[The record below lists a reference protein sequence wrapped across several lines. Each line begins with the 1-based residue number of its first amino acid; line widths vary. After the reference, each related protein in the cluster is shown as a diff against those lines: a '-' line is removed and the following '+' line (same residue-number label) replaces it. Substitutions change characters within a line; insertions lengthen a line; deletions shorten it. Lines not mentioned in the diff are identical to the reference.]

1 MTGKRWSL
9 TSSFVAHAAI
19 LLAAVVSLPAAE
31 GYKVALPP
39 PIPVDIVSV
48 EDFSKRMATS
58 KDAAKTPA
66 DQPAAPP
73 KVEPK
78 ADPRPAKKV
87 AEKQE
92 TAAKEPPKQAEPEP
106 DLKDLI
112 KTTEDVEPQ
121 PETPAEKKA
130 EAPPPPKP
138 KTKPKPPEKKKEVE
152 QLDLDQVAALL
163 NKVDEEQAAPAE
175 PTDVTGTPLRA
186 AFNSQGADQAQ
197 AATMLEALRARISQ
211 CWSVPAGV
219 RDGDQLLIRLQIG
232 FNPDGSLT
240 SEPALLNTSSHPA
253 FGAAVRS
260 ATAAIVGC
268 APYGDILPADKY
280 DQWKSIIVN
289 FDPSQMLATN

>member
-9 TSSFVAHAAI
+9 ASSFVAHAAI

-48 EDFSKRMATS
+48 EDFSKRMAAS
-58 KDAAKTPA
+58 KDAAETPA

-73 KVEPK
+73 KIEPK
-78 ADPRPAKKV
+78 ADPKPARKV
-87 AEKQE
+87 AEKRE
-92 TAAKEPPKQAEPEP
+92 TAAKEPPKPAEPEP

-112 KTTEDVEPQ
+112 KQTEDVAPAPEP
-121 PETPAEKKA
+121 PAEKKA
-130 EAPPPPKP
+130 AAPPPPKP
-138 KTKPKPPEKKKEVE
+138 QTTPKPPEKKEVE
-152 QLDLDQVAALL
+152 KLDLDQVAALL

-175 PTDVTGTPLRA
+175 QTDVTGTPRRA
-186 AFNSQGADQAQ
+186 AFDSQGTDQAQ
-197 AATMLEALRARISQ
+197 AATMLAALRARISQ

-232 FNPDGSLT
+232 FNPDGSLS
-240 SEPALLNTSSHPA
+240 SEPVLLNSSGHPA

-268 APYGDILPADKY
+268 APYSDILPADKY

>member
-1 MTGKRWSL
+1 
-9 TSSFVAHAAI
+9 VHAAI
-19 LLAAVVSLPAAE
+19 LLAAIVSLPAAQ
-31 GYKVALPP
+31 GYKVELPP

-58 KDAAKTPA
+58 KDAPETPA

-78 ADPRPAKKV
+78 VDPKPAKKV

-106 DLKDLI
+106 DLTDLI
-112 KTTEDVEPQ
+112 KKSEEAEPA
-121 PETPAEKKA
+121 PEKPAEKKA

-138 KTKPKPPEKKKEVE
+138 KTKPKPPEKKKE
-152 QLDLDQVAALL
+152 QKLDVDEVAALL
-163 NKVDEEQAAPAE
+163 NKVDEEQAAPSE
-175 PTDVTGTPLRA
+175 QTDVTGTPKRA
-186 AFNSQGADQAQ
+186 AFNSQGTDQAQ

-219 RDGDQLLIRLQIG
+219 RDGDQLLIRLQIS
-232 FNPDGSLT
+232 FNPDGSLAA
-240 SEPALLNTSSHPA
+240 EPALLNTSGHPA

-260 ATAAIVGC
+260 ATSAIVGC

>member
-1 MTGKRWSL
+1 VTGKRWSL
-9 TSSFVAHAAI
+9 ASSFVVHAAI
-19 LLAAVVSLPAAE
+19 LLAAVVTLPAAE

-58 KDAAKTPA
+58 KDAPETPA

-73 KVEPK
+73 KIEPK
-78 ADPRPAKKV
+78 ADPKPAKKV

-112 KTTEDVEPQ
+112 KKSEDVEPT
-121 PETPAEKKA
+121 PEKPAEKKA
-130 EAPPPPKP
+130 EAPPKP
-138 KTKPKPPEKKKEVE
+138 KTKPKPPEKKKE
-152 QLDLDQVAALL
+152 QKLDVDEVAALL

-175 PTDVTGTPLRA
+175 QTEVTGTPRRA
-186 AFNSQGADQAQ
+186 AFNSQGTDQAQ

-219 RDGDQLLIRLQIG
+219 RDGDQLLIRLQIQ
-232 FNPDGSLT
+232 FNPDGSLS
-240 SEPALLNTSSHPA
+240 SEPALLNTSGHPA

-260 ATAAIVGC
+260 ATSAIVGC

-280 DQWKSIIVN
+280 DQWRSIIVN

>member
-9 TSSFVAHAAI
+9 ASSFVAHAAI

-58 KDAAKTPA
+58 KDAPENAPDA
-66 DQPAAPP
+66 PAAPP
-73 KVEPK
+73 KVEKKVDPK
-78 ADPRPAKKV
+78 PAKKV
-87 AEKQE
+87 ADEQQ

-106 DLKDLI
+106 DLTELI
-112 KTTEDVEPQ
+112 KKTEEVEPQ
-121 PETPAEKKA
+121 PPEPKQA

-138 KTKPKPPEKKKEVE
+138 QAKPKPPEKKKD
-152 QLDLDQVAALL
+152 QKLDVDEVAALL
-163 NKVDEEQAAPAE
+163 NKVDEEQAAPPE
-175 PTDVTGTPLRA
+175 DTEVTGTPRRA
-186 AFNSQGADQAQ
+186 AFDSQGTDQAQ

-232 FNPDGSLT
+232 FNPDGSLS
-240 SEPALLNTSSHPA
+240 SEPVLLNSSGHPA

-268 APYGDILPADKY
+268 APYSDILPADKY

-289 FDPSQMLATN
+289 FDPSQMLAIN